1 MRKYLLIIATI
12 LLSFFLTSCVDYVQ
26 SVSYKNGKYQMY
38 CKVTL
43 SKLLFAM
50 MNEDPEKIFDGFD
63 DQALGDLPENVV
75 VKPVNTELEVGAE
88 FSFNIDPYTADESEK
103 SCLPT
108 VLGKQVLRSV
118 HHWAKQVNRGF
129 RLLLIQRR
137 RRSVCKG
144 DSVFRQMPCRVL
156 IGKNIMPSIETA
168 YFEGKGNQNYSI
180 PVFDYGDDYCLEIPF
195 IALCEEGMYRTD
207 RIVLIKGAK

>member
-1 MRKYLLIIATI
+1 MRKYILIIATV
-12 LLSFFLTSCVDYVQ
+12 LLSFCLASCVDYVQ

-43 SKLLFAM
+43 AKMLFAM
-50 MNEDPEKIFDGFD
+50 VNEDPEKIFNGFD
-63 DQALGDLPENVV
+63 DQTLGDLPKSVV

-88 FSFNIDPYTADESEK
+88 FSFNIDLHTANESDK
-103 SCLPT
+103 ACLPT
-108 VLGKQVLRSV
+108 VQGNKCYVPFIIGQNKSIADSASSNNDESEAF
-118 HHWAKQVNRGF
+118 AKAI
-129 RLLLIQRR
+129 L
-137 RRSVCKG
+137 SSAK
-144 DSVFRQMPCRVL
+144 CRVL

-180 PVFDYGDDYCLEIPF
+180 PVFDYGEDFCLEIPF

-207 RIVLIKGAK
+207 RIVVIKGAK

>member
-1 MRKYLLIIATI
+1 MKKHILIIATL
-12 LLSFFLTSCVDYVQ
+12 LLSFVFTSCVDYVQ
-26 SVSYKNGKYQMY
+26 SVSYKNGMYQMY

-88 FSFNIDPYTADESEK
+88 FSFNIDPHTADESEK

-108 VLGKQVLRSV
+108 VQGNKCYVPFIIGQNKSIADSASSSSNDEGEAF
-118 HHWAKQVNRGF
+118 AKAI
-129 RLLLIQRR
+129 L
-137 RRSVCKG
+137 SSAK
-144 DSVFRQMPCRVL
+144 CRVL

-207 RIVLIKGAK
+207 RIVVIKGGKI

>member
-1 MRKYLLIIATI
+1 MKKYILIIATV
-12 LLSFFLTSCVDYVQ
+12 LLSFCLTSCVDYIQ
-26 SVSYKNGKYQMY
+26 AVSFKNGKYQMY

-88 FSFNIDPYTADESEK
+88 FSFNIDPHTADESEK
-103 SCLPT
+103 SCLHT
-108 VLGKQVLRSV
+108 VQGSKCFIPFFIGQNKSIADSASSNNDEGEAF
-118 HHWAKQVNRGF
+118 AKA
-129 RLLLIQRR
+129 IM
-137 RRSVCKG
+137 SSDK
-144 DSVFRQMPCRVL
+144 CRVL
-156 IGKNIMPSIETA
+156 IGKNIMPLIETA

-207 RIVLIKGAK
+207 RIAVIKGGK

>member
-1 MRKYLLIIATI
+1 MRKYILIIATV
-12 LLSFFLTSCVDYVQ
+12 LLSFCLASCVDYVQ

-43 SKLLFAM
+43 AKMLFAM
-50 MNEDPEKIFDGFD
+50 VNEDPEKIFNGFD
-63 DQALGDLPENVV
+63 DQTLGDLPKSVV

-88 FSFNIDPYTADESEK
+88 FSFNIDQHTANESEK
-103 SCLPT
+103 ACLPT
-108 VLGKQVLRSV
+108 VQGNKCYVPFIIGQNKSIADSASSNNDESEAF
-118 HHWAKQVNRGF
+118 AKAI
-129 RLLLIQRR
+129 L
-137 RRSVCKG
+137 SSAK
-144 DSVFRQMPCRVL
+144 CRVL

-180 PVFDYGDDYCLEIPF
+180 PVFDYGEDFCLEIPF

-207 RIVLIKGAK
+207 RIVVIKGAK